1 MMYHIIP
8 VIEKHLDYQVKGLN
22 GRPCDLPD
30 ASEGDIYYCW
40 EVEKEDEKDRGDER
54 CLGEGKGFIETEV
67 LRTLVL
73 QAQSLVVTIHQELD
87 FRDIRHPMEELILIN
102 VVVHQ
107 GP

>member
-1 MMYHIIP
+1 M
-8 VIEKHLDYQVKGLN
+8 
-22 GRPCDLPD
+22 PD
-30 ASEGDIYYCW
+30 AGEGDIYYCW
-40 EVEKEDEKDRGDER
+40 EVEKEDEKDRGNKG
-54 CLGEGKGFIETEV
+54 CLGEGERFIETEV